1 MSAINDFAHLL
12 EDTEVMRQMIKDLK
26 EEPARLLGN
35 ICREYKRR
43 GQLPVPDYT
52 LQLVGYMGET
62 ALKALLSAGLI
73 TRQSGGA
80 NALYL
85 YEPTMEGLRQY
96 ETLEA
101 DGFYKKK

>member
-12 EDTEVMRQMIKDLK
+12 EDSEVMKQMIKDLK

-43 GQLPVPDYT
+43 GQQSVPDYT

-62 ALKALLSAGLI
+62 ALKALLSAGLD
-73 TRQSGGA
+73 R
-80 NALYL
+80 
-85 YEPTMEGLRQY
+85 
-96 ETLEA
+96 
-101 DGFYKKK
+101 